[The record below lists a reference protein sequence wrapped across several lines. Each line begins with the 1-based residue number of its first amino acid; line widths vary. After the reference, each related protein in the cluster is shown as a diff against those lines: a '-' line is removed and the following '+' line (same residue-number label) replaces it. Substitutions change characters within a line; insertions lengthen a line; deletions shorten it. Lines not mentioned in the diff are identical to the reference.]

1 MSTLSDKRLVL
12 TPDEVCPILHMGRS
26 AVYEAIR
33 RGDIPT
39 IRIGRRWLI
48 PKAAL
53 NRMLSEAGA
62 EPLSDISSPV

>member
-1 MSTLSDKRLVL
+1 MVTTNDERLVL
-12 TPDEVCPILHMGRS
+12 TPEEVGPILNMGRS

-53 NRMLSEAGA
+53 DRMLAEAGSEARADG
-62 EPLSDISSPV
+62 

>member
-1 MSTLSDKRLVL
+1 MADDNNERLVL

-53 NRMLSEAGA
+53 IRMLSDAGA
-62 EPLSDISSPV
+62 EAPSDISFPV